1 MMKRVNAA
9 IILLGFTTSL
19 MAIQAEQAYLY
30 KDSRVMGMGGVDIAV
45 GSYSTSIFSNPASLA
60 RIRKSKG
67 LVIDL
72 ASLGISATGDV
83 MKFTDAV
90 NDAGDSEEA
99 LAGVLKEYSGDNFHI
114 GLDNYSSVSKHS
126 DMFAWSIGILAAS
139 DVSVMAHSDGTTSGD
154 FIETTSRVYAG
165 VVAGVAKAFYTDL
178 GRLDLGLG
186 MKYISQN
193 SYEGTVGVY
202 DYASQDDFMEQ
213 YEKKASGFGFDA
225 GLTYHIINNSSLHM
239 AFGASLMNIG
249 LDLDDNYGEQ
259 PMTLNFG
266 LSASTRFS
274 FIEKFTM
281 ALDYVDVLGSNKYRQ
296 YARTENGSST
306 EYVDYDAYDFMKN
319 IRVGAKI
326 RLADS
331 DAFLSDVNL
340 GVYQSAYT
348 AGLDMRLAAFCLSL
362 STYQE
367 DVGISEN
374 TSNTDRRYM
383 ASMGISW

>member
-1 MMKRVNAA
+1 MKRVKVAVA
-9 IILLGFTTSL
+9 LLGISTSL

-45 GSYSTSIFSNPASLA
+45 GTYSTSIFSNPASLA
-60 RIRKSKG
+60 RIHKNKG
-67 LVIDL
+67 FVIDL
-72 ASLGISATGDV
+72 VGLGISAT
-83 MKFTDAV
+83 TDIVEFSDAI
-90 NDAGDSEEA
+90 NDAGDSEQE
-99 LAGVLKEYSGDNFHI
+99 LADVLKEYSGDNFHI
-114 GLDNYSSVSKHS
+114 GLDNYSSISKHS
-126 DMFAWSIGILAAS
+126 DAFAWSIGILAVS
-139 DVSVMAHSDGTTSGD
+139 DVSIMAHSNGTTSGD

-165 VVAGVAKAFYTDL
+165 VVAGVAKPFYTGI
-178 GRLDLGLG
+178 GRLDFGLG
-186 MKYISQN
+186 IKYISQT

-202 DYASQDDFMEQ
+202 DYTSQDDFIEQ

-225 GLTYHIINNSSLHM
+225 GLTYHIYNSSSLHM

-249 LDLDDNYGEQ
+249 LEMDDNYGHQ

-274 FIEKFTM
+274 FIKKLTM
-281 ALDYVDVLGSNKYRQ
+281 ALDFVDALGANQYREYTTTQ
-296 YARTENGSST
+296 NGSST
-306 EYVDYDAYDFMKN
+306 VYKDSDSYDFMKN
-319 IRVGAKI
+319 IRLGAKI

-331 DAFLSDVNL
+331 DAFLSDINL
-340 GVYQSAYT
+340 GIYQSAYT
-348 AGLDMRLAAFCLSL
+348 AGLDMRLAAFCMSL

-367 DVGISEN
+367 EVGMNEY